1 MQIELKKV
9 KRVNRANF
17 NNLRGANNDQCQG

>member
-9 KRVNRANF
+9 KRVKRVNF